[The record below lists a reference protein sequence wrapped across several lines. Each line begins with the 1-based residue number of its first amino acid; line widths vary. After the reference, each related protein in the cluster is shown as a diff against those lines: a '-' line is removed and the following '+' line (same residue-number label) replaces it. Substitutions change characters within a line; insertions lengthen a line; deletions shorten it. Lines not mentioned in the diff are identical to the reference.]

1 MWVVCPRPSSKA
13 QSEQGLVGTT
23 PHSLLNPHGNGAD
36 ASSLRF
42 QPRKAIAHEVFGFIS
57 SHSFNKRPRL
67 IAPKLLSSAVTV
79 ALFATVVAV
88 AGSAAPTTGSPR
100 ASISSSSATGVSTAA
115 TKYYLQQSG
124 KGNKVLRSIAL
135 PSKWYLTWRFDCG
148 TKKGDF
154 VLTSTRKG
162 HPSLTVARQ
171 GPDLGG
177 GGQQP

>member
-1 MWVVCPRPSSKA
+1 MR
-13 QSEQGLVGTT
+13 
-23 PHSLLNPHGNGAD
+23 
-36 ASSLRF
+36 
-42 QPRKAIAHEVFGFIS
+42 VFGFIPAHS
-57 SHSFNKRPRL
+57 SKKRPRL
-67 IAPKLLSSAVTV
+67 IAPKLLASAVTA
-79 ALFATVVAV
+79 ALFATVVALG
-88 AGSAAPTTGSPR
+88 GSAAATTTGSPR
-100 ASISSSSATGVSTAA
+100 ASISISSPTAMGA
-115 TKYYLQQSG
+115 AAAKYYLQQSG
-124 KGNKVLRSIAL
+124 KGNKVLRSVAL